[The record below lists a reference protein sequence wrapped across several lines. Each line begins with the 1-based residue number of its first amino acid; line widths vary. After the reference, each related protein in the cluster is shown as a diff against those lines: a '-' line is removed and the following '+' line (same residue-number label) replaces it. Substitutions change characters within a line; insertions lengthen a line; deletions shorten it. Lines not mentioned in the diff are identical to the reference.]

1 MQKNTEVI
9 KKIIYPKIEKA
20 LSNNT
25 ILSKYRKMMSDF
37 INNRSEDLFD
47 ICPCSRIIYSTQ
59 DEDEFF
65 KVLNINKR
73 EIEKDLKGT
82 YYASMSNFNPR
93 CAKDA
98 LTICALM
105 VVRYFY
111 LNDKKKKDL
120 DLSCI
125 YLSFSGSMYPS
136 VHYGSFR
143 YTPDQYRHVME
154 YVVNNKLSNKYD
166 LKREG
171 SVLGAVKS
179 IYNTWLDTYSSEFK
193 SCTDEDAVYLLLQI
207 RNRIKSFMKN
217 IASEFY
223 DAYNNVGEYISYDSD
238 DFSQD
243 SYREV
248 DNNSMIIERIVESTM
263 NYINSTTV
271 DYATCKMCTDV
282 NIKLIEVK
290 QVLDSIYSDKT
301 NIPIIKELIRIVVSE
316 YFQNSK
322 SPDVRSIEFVT
333 FSLSQKPNTK
343 NKNILRSK
351 EILDTL
357 LTNSDS
363 AYNRRKHREAT
374 KCSYQNSLLKYHV
387 VIINKVA
394 KM

>member
-1 MQKNTEVI
+1 MAKSTNAI
-9 KKIIYPKIEKA
+9 KTKIYPMIEKA
-20 LSNNT
+20 LSNNN
-25 ILSKYRKMMSDF
+25 ILSKYRKMLSEF
-37 INNRSEDLFD
+37 INSRSEDLFD
-47 ICPCSRIIYSTQ
+47 ICPCSRIIYTTS
-59 DEDEFF
+59 DEEEFF

-73 EIEKDLKGT
+73 EVEMALKET
-82 YYASMSNFNPR
+82 YYAKMSNFNPR
-93 CAKDA
+93 CAKDP
-98 LTICALM
+98 LTVCALL

-111 LNDKKKKDL
+111 TTNKPKDL

-125 YLSFSGSMYPS
+125 YLSFSGSIYPS

-154 YVVNNKLSNKYD
+154 YVVNNKLSNKFD

-179 IYNTWLDTYSSEFK
+179 IYNTWLNTYSSELK
-193 SCTDEDAVYLLLQI
+193 SFSDEDAVYLLLQL

-223 DAYNNVGEYISYDSD
+223 DAYNSVGEYISYDSD

-263 NYINSTTV
+263 NYINTTTV
-271 DYATCKMCTDV
+271 DYATCKLCTDN

-290 QVLDSIYSDKT
+290 QILDSIYGDKN
-301 NIPIIKELIRIVVSE
+301 NIPMIKELIRLIVVE
-316 YFQNSK
+316 YFQYSK
-322 SPDVRSIEFVT
+322 QPDVRSMEFIT
-333 FSLSQKPNTK
+333 YTLAQKPNTK
-343 NKNILRSK
+343 NKNVLRYK
-351 EILDTL
+351 EILDIL

-363 AYNRRKHREAT
+363 AYNRRKHRNAT
-374 KCSYQNSLLKYHV
+374 KCSYQNALLKYHT
-387 VIINKVA
+387 IMINKVA